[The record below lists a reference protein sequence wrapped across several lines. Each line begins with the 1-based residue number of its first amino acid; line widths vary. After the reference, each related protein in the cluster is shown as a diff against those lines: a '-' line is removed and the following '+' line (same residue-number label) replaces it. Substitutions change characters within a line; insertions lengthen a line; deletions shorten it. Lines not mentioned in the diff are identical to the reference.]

1 MRNRLRQRFLT
12 EEQEDALL
20 YRADPELMNALYW
33 IADSPYQ
40 HLHYTDGIEKEAFGK
55 GGKDD
60 VAEWIDWDVDDV
72 CVRVAA
78 LRRRLGL
85 RAEPHL

>member
-1 MRNRLRQRFLT
+1 
-12 EEQEDALL
+12 
-20 YRADPELMNALYW
+20 MNALYW

-40 HLHYTDGIEKEAFGK
+40 HLHYTDDVVRGENGK
-55 GGKDD
+55 GGKDE
-60 VAEWIDWDVDDV
+60 VAEWMNWDVDDV